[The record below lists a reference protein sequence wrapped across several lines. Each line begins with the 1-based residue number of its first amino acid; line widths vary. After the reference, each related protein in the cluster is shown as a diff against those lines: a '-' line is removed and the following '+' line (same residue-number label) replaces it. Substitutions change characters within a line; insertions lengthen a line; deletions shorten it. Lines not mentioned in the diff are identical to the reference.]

1 MSDTT
6 LAEQTQKAMNDFMSG
21 LPEQDQATI
30 GGAFQRLMES
40 AAGDKAVDVGDVMP
54 DFNLPNATG
63 SVVNLSALLQK
74 GPVVI
79 NFYRGGWCPFCNL
92 EFKALHEH
100 LPEIQRYGATLIGIA
115 PETPDTTL
123 ATIEKHDLKFEV
135 LCDQGNQLAEKFGLV
150 MMVDEAVRPLYEQWG
165 LDIPAANGDDSFKL
179 PIPATYVVNMDGV
192 VKAAYIDKN
201 YTQRMEPSEI
211 IKALENL

>member
-6 LAEQTQKAMNDFMSG
+6 LAEQTQKAMNDFMSS

-40 AAGDKAVDVGDVMP
+40 AVGVKAVDVGDVMP
-54 DFNLPNATG
+54 DFSLPNATG
-63 SVVNLSALLQK
+63 SIVNLSALLQK

-79 NFYRGGWCPFCNL
+79 NFYRGGWCPFCNI
-92 EFKALHEH
+92 EFKALHDN

-123 ATIEKHDLKFEV
+123 ATIQKHDLKFEV
-135 LCDQGNQLAEKFGLV
+135 LCDQGNHLAEKFGLV
-150 MMVDEAVRPLYEQWG
+150 MTVDEAVRPLYEQWG

-179 PIPATYVVNMDGV
+179 PIPATYVVDTDGV

-211 IKALENL
+211 IKALASM